1 MLVHVADVCVPA
13 ADVPAGVAAA
23 TAVVVGAAV
32 DAVDAAAAVAA
43 AEGNGEIEAE
53 GKHVDAGEAAVA
65 VGEGADSR
73 ASQAARPAMLEA
85 AAAAANIRPEC
96 TGPGWEHDEAAAAA
110 LAAAD
115 VAVAVEAAA
124 ERPAVALR
132 ERGRH
137 CCRTC

>member
-1 MLVHVADVCVPA
+1 MCVPAADVLA
-13 ADVPAGVAAA
+13 ADVPAGVA
-23 TAVVVGAAV
+23 GAAA

-85 AAAAANIRPEC
+85 AAAAANTRPEC
-96 TGPGWEHDEAAAAA
+96 TGLGWEHDEAAAAVP
-110 LAAAD
+110 AAD
-115 VAVAVEAAA
+115 VAAVAAA
-124 ERPAVALR
+124 ERPAVALG

>member
-1 MLVHVADVCVPA
+1 MLVHVADVCVA
-13 ADVPAGVAAA
+13 AADVLAVDVPAGVAAA
-23 TAVVVGAAV
+23 TAV
-32 DAVDAAAAVAA
+32 DAAAAVAA
-43 AEGNGEIEAE
+43 AESNGEIEAE

-73 ASQAARPAMLEA
+73 ASQAVRPAMLGA
-85 AAAAANIRPEC
+85 AAAAANTRPEC

-110 LAAAD
+110 LAAD

-124 ERPAVALR
+124 ERPAVALG

>member
-13 ADVPAGVAAA
+13 ADVLAVDVPAVVAAA
-23 TAVVVGAAV
+23 TAVVAGAAV
-32 DAVDAAAAVAA
+32 DAVDAA

-85 AAAAANIRPEC
+85 AAAAANTRPEC
-96 TGPGWEHDEAAAAA
+96 TGPRWEHDEAAAAA
-110 LAAAD
+110 LAAD

-124 ERPAVALR
+124 ERPAVALGQ
-132 ERGRH
+132 RGRH